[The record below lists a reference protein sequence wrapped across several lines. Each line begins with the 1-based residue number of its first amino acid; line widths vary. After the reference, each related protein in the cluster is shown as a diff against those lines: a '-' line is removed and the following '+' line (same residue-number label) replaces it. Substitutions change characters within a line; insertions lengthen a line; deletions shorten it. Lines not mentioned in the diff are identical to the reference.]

1 VDVSHP
7 FVGAKAPG
15 AMIEKLYQGRA
26 GDGSFSWIEYQMLMI
41 ALAGFICT
49 ALFVVEIA
57 LNRFQVLPLLFPGM
71 FRVQERAFFFFNFD
85 ISDGGLGKSVR
96 AEAKMV
102 VRITLCVVLSYL
114 WQHCAL
120 ETTQQVGNE
129 FPKTECGKGADCF
142 ASPVDLTTFFNREY
156 TSIDCKGEQSDF
168 DERVVVSCI
177 RIVAPAAT
185 TWLMHL
191 GISHSVMTLNFKAFE
206 LLVWIGGNSHWAR
219 RILCALIFISLLS
232 LMSLFFAGMMA
243 EFVSSW
249 LSFVMSLSIPMFLY
263 CVYKDSKNLAKL
275 WKAEAVQVQQTLE
288 EHLSYAFSDIETAV
302 QLEATTNNDT
312 EADLF
317 DNQQTASSIKE
328 RERNRY
334 ERRKVIVP
342 NAVKKM
348 KSVVSMG
355 LSKHLRKRGT
365 ASTTSI
371 SSASGT
377 EESEGEQIS
386 PVRQVSGGSPGSPP
400 EDPVTPTKGP

>member
-1 VDVSHP
+1 MDVSHP

-15 AMIEKLYQGRA
+15 AMIENIAQGQT
-26 GDGSFSWIEYQMLMI
+26 GNSSFSWIEYQMLMI

-71 FRVQERAFFFFNFD
+71 FRVQERRFFFFNFD

-129 FPKTECGKGADCF
+129 FPKTECDKGADCF

-156 TSIDCKGEQSDF
+156 KSIDCDGEQSTF

-206 LLVWIGGNSHWAR
+206 LLVWIGGNSQWAR
-219 RILCALIFISLLS
+219 RIFCALIFISLLS
-232 LMSLFFAGMMA
+232 LMSLFFAGFMS

-302 QLEATTNNDT
+302 QLEATANN
-312 EADLF
+312 ENESSLF
-317 DNQQTASSIKE
+317 DTHQHTASSIKE
-328 RERNRY
+328 IQRNKY

-355 LSKHLRKRGT
+355 LSKHLRKRGS
-365 ASTTSI
+365 ASANSI
-371 SSASGT
+371 SSASSGA
-377 EESEGEQIS
+377 EESEGEDPS
-386 PVRQVSGGSPGSPP
+386 PKRQVSGRSQE
-400 EDPVTPTKGP
+400 EDPVTPTAGA